1 MSEKNKVER
10 LFLNYQEL
18 KADIEDINLQLELD
32 DTIKAINYDRVTTS
46 PTNNI
51 YSSVENQAEHIER
64 LRKKKTYLEL
74 QMHRIENALNTLS
87 EKDRTIMEMY
97 YFQEYTMRDIAFKLD
112 MNDNY
117 ISRRKTTI
125 LNNLVAYCK
134 RHNLIN

>member
-1 MSEKNKVER
+1 MSERNKVEQ

-18 KADIEDINLQLELD
+18 KADIEDINLQLEFD

-46 PTNNI
+46 STNNI
-51 YSSVENQAEHIER
+51 YSIVENQAEHIGR
-64 LRKKKTYLEL
+64 LRKKKTYLVL
-74 QMHRIENALNTLS
+74 QMHRLENALNTLS
-87 EKDRTIMEMY
+87 EKDKTIMEMY
-97 YFQEYTMRDIAFKLD
+97 YFQECTMRDIAFKLD